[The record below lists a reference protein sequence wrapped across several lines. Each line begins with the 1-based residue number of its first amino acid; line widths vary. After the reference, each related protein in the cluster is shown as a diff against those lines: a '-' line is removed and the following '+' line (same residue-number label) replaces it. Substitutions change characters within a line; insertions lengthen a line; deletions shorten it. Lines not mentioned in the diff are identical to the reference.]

1 MYYPYY
7 ILWKKIDKQAGGG
20 LLYWTKVQDGAISYI
35 SMKRYARINGET
47 DVLKKKLWFA
57 AQQEQRL
64 IYTLNEGKSVYY

>member
-1 MYYPYY
+1 MYNPYY

-20 LLYWTKVQDGAISYI
+20 LLYWTKVQDGAICYI

-47 DVLKKKLWFA
+47 GVLKKKSWYA
-57 AQQEQRL
+57 AKQEQRL

>member
-1 MYYPYY
+1 M
-7 ILWKKIDKQAGGG
+7 
-20 LLYWTKVQDGAISYI
+20 LYWTKVQDGAISYI